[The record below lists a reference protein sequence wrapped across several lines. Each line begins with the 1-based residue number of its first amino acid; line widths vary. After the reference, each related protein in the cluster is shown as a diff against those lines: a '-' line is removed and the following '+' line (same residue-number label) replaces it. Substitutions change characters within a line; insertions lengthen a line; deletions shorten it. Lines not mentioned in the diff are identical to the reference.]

1 MTLKTMVLA
10 ALTVLAASDASA
22 QAVGTQFR
30 PPNLSGVYQ
39 CIRGC
44 SGTRLARI
52 VARGWQLS
60 LINEIGQAANGW
72 IDWPGHMWI
81 PALAEGAVYS
91 PDGFTI
97 QFDRGRVWVLVNPEP
112 IPGLRPY

>member
-1 MTLKTMVLA
+1 MTLKTMVLT
-10 ALTVLAASDASA
+10 ALVVLAASDALA

-60 LINEIGQAANGW
+60 LINEIGQPANGW
-72 IDWPGHMWI
+72 TDWPGHMWI
-81 PALAEGAVYS
+81 PALAEGEVYS

-112 IPGLRPY
+112 IPGL